1 MRRHLK
7 PLALSVSKGKQGRF
21 FNSLERCLSADRQEA
36 AYRCLLANDL
46 APFFTTCTI
55 LHD

>member
-21 FNSLERCLSADRQEA
+21 FKSLHIFNHNMLS
-36 AYRCLLANDL
+36 
-46 APFFTTCTI
+46 
-55 LHD
+55 